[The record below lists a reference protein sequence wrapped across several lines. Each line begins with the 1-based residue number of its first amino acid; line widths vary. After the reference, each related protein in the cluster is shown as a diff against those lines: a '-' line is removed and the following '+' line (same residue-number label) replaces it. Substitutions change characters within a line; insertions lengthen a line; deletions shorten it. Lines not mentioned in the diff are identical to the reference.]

1 MNSLI
6 IKTENNNIT
15 QVDLSLNNNEE
26 LVRFFIKYDIFYC
39 LLGEE
44 YVFACSESNF
54 IQSLS
59 ILNKNS
65 EKVNNKRLIVANQ
78 HFLENINK
86 SYFANKYN
94 NDVVFE
100 DEEKDLENIQNIL
113 DTNFDLL
120 SDKEDS
126 APTVKLL
133 NSVIFNAIK
142 LGSSDI
148 HIETNENDG
157 VIRFRNNGILEDFLA
172 IDKRI
177 ISNLSNRIKF
187 LSLLNSS
194 EKKKAQDGQMTANIL
209 NDNIDIR
216 ISIIPTY
223 YGERIVMR
231 ILMNSSNIKNV
242 EELGFDKD
250 TMNKL
255 NSITSKSYGIFIVA
269 GPTGSGKTTTLHS
282 FLKEKSNPTIN
293 IMTVEDPIEYKTDYA
308 NQIQVSKNEDF
319 GFNNALR
326 AVLRQ
331 DPDVLMIG
339 EVRDTITAKLAIE
352 AALTGHYVM
361 TSIHAN
367 DSISCISRLT
377 EIQIEKYLI
386 QDAVLGI
393 LSQRLV
399 RINCNCKK
407 EHSNGCDNCNFTG
420 YTHREIIYELLVI
433 DNHIREGIDNFSHAK
448 ILKIAKETQNF
459 VSMKEQL
466 DLLLK
471 EGKIDKAE
479 YERNGL

>member
-1 MNSLI
+1 MNNI
-6 IKTENNNIT
+6 INIEENNNIR
-15 QVDLSLNNNEE
+15 QVDLGIDNNEE
-26 LVRFFIKYDIFYC
+26 IVRFFIKYDIFYC
-39 LLGEE
+39 MIEE
-44 YVFACSESNF
+44 NYVFACAEKDF
-54 IQSLS
+54 MHSLS
-59 ILNKNS
+59 ILNKY
-65 EKVNNKRLIVANQ
+65 NNLSNNNRLVVANQ

-100 DEEKDLENIQNIL
+100 DEEKDLENIQDIL

-148 HIETNENDG
+148 HIESRENDG
-157 VIRFRNNGILEDFLA
+157 IIRFRNNGILEDFLS

-177 ISNLSNRIKF
+177 INNLSNRIKF

-194 EKKKAQDGQMTANIL
+194 EKKKSQDGQMTANIL

-216 ISIIPTY
+216 ISIIPSY
-223 YGERIVMR
+223 YGERVVMR
-231 ILMNSSNIKNV
+231 ILMNSSKIKNI
-242 EELGFDKD
+242 EELGFDSH
-250 TMNKL
+250 TMEKL
-255 NSITSKSYGIFIVA
+255 SAITSKSYGIFIVA

-282 FLKEKSNPTIN
+282 FLKKKSSPTIN
-293 IMTVEDPIEYKTDYA
+293 IMTVEDPIEYKTSYA

-339 EVRDTITAKLAIE
+339 EIRDTITAKLAIE

-377 EIQIEKYLI
+377 EIKIDKYLI
-386 QDAVLGI
+386 KDAVLGI
-393 LSQRLV
+393 LAQRLV
-399 RINCNCKK
+399 RINCKCKI
-407 EHSNGCDNCNFTG
+407 EHTNGCEKCNFTG
-420 YTHREIIYELLVI
+420 YSHRDIIYELLVL
-433 DNHIREGIDNFSHAK
+433 DSDIREAINDFSHEK
-448 ILKIAKETQNF
+448 ILNIATKTQGF
-459 VSMKEQL
+459 VSMREQL
-466 DLLLK
+466 DKLLS
-471 EGKIDKAE
+471 EGKIDIEE
-479 YERNGL
+479 YKRNGL

>member
-1 MNSLI
+1 MNEILKI
-6 IKTENNNIT
+6 ITDNNIRP
-15 QVDLSLNNNEE
+15 VDLEINDNENI
-26 LVRFFIKYDIFYC
+26 VRFFIKYDIFYC
-39 LLGEE
+39 ILGEE
-44 YVFACSESNF
+44 YLFACEEDKF
-54 IQSLS
+54 INSLS
-59 ILNKNS
+59 ILNKFNILS
-65 EKVNNKRLIVANQ
+65 KNKRLIIANQ
-78 HFLENINK
+78 HFIETINK
-86 SYFANKYN
+86 IYFENKYD

-100 DEEKDLENIQNIL
+100 DDEKDLEDIQNIL

-126 APTVKLL
+126 APIVKLL

-142 LGSSDI
+142 VGSSDI
-148 HIETNENDG
+148 HIESTEKEG
-157 VIRFRNNGILEDFLA
+157 VIRFRNNGILENFLK

-194 EKKKAQDGQMTANIL
+194 EKKKSQDGQMTANIL

-216 ISIIPTY
+216 ISIIPSY

-231 ILMNSSNIKNV
+231 ILMNSSKIKDV
-242 EELGFDKD
+242 EELGFNVD

-255 NSITSKSYGIFIVA
+255 ADITSKSYGIFIVA

-282 FLKEKSNPTIN
+282 FLKKKSNPTIN

-331 DPDVLMIG
+331 DPDVLMVG
-339 EVRDTITAKLAIE
+339 EIRDNITAKLAIE

-399 RINCNCKK
+399 RINCECKK
-407 EHSNGCDNCNFTG
+407 EHKNGCSKCSFTG
-420 YTHREIIYELLVI
+420 YSHRDIIYELLI
-433 DNHIREGIDNFSHAK
+433 FDNNIREAINDFSHSSV
-448 ILKIAKETQNF
+448 LKIARETQNF

-471 EGKIDKAE
+471 EGKIDKQE